1 MTLYMCIVAI
11 TIFSV
16 SHLLFLPVLQCRP
29 QDPLVSA
36 EAIGGR
42 KILLNNLS
50 ALKATVMSLWLSP
63 DSVDLQFNEEV
74 MKPERFTEAPDHT
87 GFNPDN
93 MRVSSQK
100 TTHNGDVS
108 HFSSFFRTSDT

>member
-1 MTLYMCIVAI
+1 M
-11 TIFSV
+11 
-16 SHLLFLPVLQCRP
+16 SHLLFLLVLQCRP

-50 ALKATVMSLWLSP
+50 ALTADIMSLWLSP
-63 DSVDLQFNEEV
+63 DIVDLEFNEEV
-74 MKPERFTEAPDHT
+74 MKPERFTEALDHT
-87 GFNPDN
+87 GFNPET
-93 MRVSSQK
+93 MRVSKQK

-108 HFSSFFRTSDT
+108 HFSSFLRTIDTCFEHI